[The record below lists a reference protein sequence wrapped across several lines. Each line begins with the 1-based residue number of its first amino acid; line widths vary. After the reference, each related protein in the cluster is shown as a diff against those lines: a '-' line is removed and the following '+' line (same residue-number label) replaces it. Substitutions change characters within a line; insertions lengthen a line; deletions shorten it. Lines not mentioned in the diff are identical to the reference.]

1 MTQTDVPVQTIQLD
15 VQGMT
20 CVSCAGRIEKKLNRL
35 EGVNATVNYAT
46 EKATVHAGK
55 GTTAQALIQT
65 IEQTGYHATLPAE
78 SPRDPDQELRRLRRR
93 LIICAVLSLPVIMI
107 AMVPAWQFPWWQWV
121 SFALAA
127 VVVTWGAWP
136 FHRATLLNLRHGNAT
151 MDTLISIGTLAAFGW
166 SAYALL
172 FGAAGEIG
180 FTHPFELRLVR
191 HAPTANLYL
200 EAAVGITLFIL
211 LGRFLEARA
220 KRRSGAA
227 VRALL
232 ELAPSEVTLLTTS
245 GETVV
250 EVSRLHVADR
260 FVVRP
265 GERVATDGV
274 IISGHSALDAS
285 TVTGESVP
293 VEVGPGDAV
302 VGATVNTHGRLVVEA
317 TRVGADTQ
325 LAQVARM
332 VDAAQS
338 GKAAVQRLAD
348 RVSAVFVPI
357 VIALAVATLGF
368 WLGQGSGVS
377 FAFTSAVAVLII
389 ACPCALGLATPT
401 ALLVGTGRG
410 AQLGIVIRGPEVL
423 ESARHID
430 TIVLDKTGT
439 VTEGRMAVAAVTA
452 GAGATTA
459 DVINLAGSA
468 ESGSEHPIARA
479 IADHARTHGSL
490 YPVSKLHNRPGLG
503 VLAEL
508 SESSRPI
515 APLDSDKS
523 LRQAQ
528 DGALRQAQDG
538 ALRQAQDG
546 AVVVG
551 RVELLQEEGLQV
563 PRELQE
569 AYAAEQTQGRTA
581 VIVGWGGEARGVIAV
596 ADVIKPT
603 SAEAVHDLRW
613 LDLHPMLL
621 TGDHE
626 AAARAVAAEVG
637 IDDVIA
643 DVLPQQKVAEVVR
656 LQEAGHRVAMVGDGV
671 NDAAALAQSDLGI
684 ALGSGTDAAIHASD
698 LTLISGD
705 LRVAA
710 DAVRLSRATLRTIH
724 GNLFWAF
731 GYNVVALP
739 LAAIGLLNPI
749 IAAAAMALS
758 SLFVVTNSLR
768 LLRFR

>member
-1 MTQTDVPVQTIQLD
+1 MTQVDIAIQTIDLD

-20 CVSCAGRIEKKLNRL
+20 CASCAARIEKKLNRL
-35 EGVNATVNYAT
+35 EGVKATVNYAT

-78 SPRDPDQELRRLRRR
+78 SPRDPELELRQLRRR

-107 AMVPAWQFPWWQWV
+107 AMIPAWQFPWWQWV
-121 SFALAA
+121 SFALAG

-136 FHRATLLNLRHGNAT
+136 FHRTTLLNLQHGNAT

-180 FTHPFELRLVR
+180 FTHPFEFRLVR

-200 EAAVGITLFIL
+200 EAAVGITTFVL
-211 LGRFLEARA
+211 LGRYLEARA

-232 ELAPSEVTLLTTS
+232 ELAPSEVTLLTAT
-245 GETVV
+245 GERVIDI
-250 EVSRLHVADR
+250 SRLHVGNR

-274 IISGHSALDAS
+274 IVSGHSALDAS

-317 TRVGADTQ
+317 TRVGGDTQ

-332 VDAAQS
+332 VEAAQS

-368 WLGQGSGVS
+368 WLGQGAGLS

-430 TIVLDKTGT
+430 TILLDKTGT
-439 VTEGRMAVAAVTA
+439 VTEGRMAVVAVTA
-452 GAGATTA
+452 AAGSMTA
-459 DVINLAGSA
+459 EVSNAAGSA

-490 YPVSKLHNRPGLG
+490 NPVTKLYSRPGLG

-508 SESSRPI
+508 SASVAVGASTD
-515 APLDSDKS
+515 ADKS
-523 LRQAQ
+523 
-528 DGALRQAQDG
+528 
-538 ALRQAQDG
+538 
-546 AVVVG
+546 VVVG
-551 RVELLQEEGLQV
+551 RLELLQEEGLQV

-569 AYAAEQTQGRTA
+569 TYAAEQAQGRTA
-581 VIVGWGGEARGVIAV
+581 VMVGWGGEARGVIAV
-596 ADVIKPT
+596 ADVVKPT
-603 SAEAVHDLRW
+603 SAEAVHDLQW
-613 LDLHPMLL
+613 LDLRPVLL

-626 AAARAVAAEVG
+626 TAARSVAAEVG

-643 DVLPQQKVAEVVR
+643 NVLPEQKVAEVVR
-656 LQEAGHRVAMVGDGV
+656 LQDAGHRVAMVGDGV

-684 ALGSGTDAAIHASD
+684 ALGTGTDAAIHASD

-710 DAVRLSRATLRTIH
+710 DAVRLSRATLRTIY
-724 GNLFWAF
+724 GNLWWAF

-739 LAAIGLLNPI
+739 LAAIGLLNPM

-758 SLFVVTNSLR
+758 SVFVVTNSLR

>member
-1 MTQTDVPVQTIQLD
+1 MTQAVPVQTIELD

-20 CVSCAGRIEKKLNRL
+20 CASCATRIEKKLNRL

-55 GTTAQALIQT
+55 TTTAQTLIQS

-78 SPRDPDQELRRLRRR
+78 SPRDPDQELRQLRRR

-136 FHRATLLNLRHGNAT
+136 FHRATLLNLRHGSAT

-200 EAAVGITLFIL
+200 ESAVGITLFIL
-211 LGRFLEARA
+211 LGRYLEAGA

-232 ELAPSEVTLLTTS
+232 ELAPSEVTLLTMS

-250 EVSRLHVADR
+250 EATQLHVADR

-332 VDAAQS
+332 VEAAQS

-459 DVINLAGSA
+459 EVINAAGSA

-490 YPVSKLHNRPGLG
+490 NPVSKLHNRPGLG

-508 SESSRPI
+508 SASV
-515 APLDSDKS
+515 AAGATTDADKS
-523 LRQAQ
+523 
-528 DGALRQAQDG
+528 
-538 ALRQAQDG
+538 LRQAQDG

-563 PRELQE
+563 PRDLQE

-581 VIVGWGGEARGVIAV
+581 VMVGWGGEARGVIAV
-596 ADVIKPT
+596 ADGVKPT

-643 DVLPQQKVAEVVR
+643 NVLPQQKVAEVVR
-656 LQEAGHRVAMVGDGV
+656 LQQAGHRVAMVGDGV

-724 GNLFWAF
+724 GNLWWAF

-739 LAAIGLLNPI
+739 LAAIGLLNPM
-749 IAAAAMALS
+749 IAAATMALS

>member
-1 MTQTDVPVQTIQLD
+1 MTQLVAVQTIELD

-20 CVSCAGRIEKKLNRL
+20 CASCASRIEKKLNRL
-35 EGVNATVNYAT
+35 EGVDATVNYAT
-46 EKATVHAGK
+46 EKATIRAGK
-55 GTTAQALIQT
+55 GTTAQTLIET
-65 IEQTGYHATLPAE
+65 VERTGYHATLPAE
-78 SPRDPDQELRRLRRR
+78 SPRDPDLELRQLLRR
-93 LIICAVLSLPVIMI
+93 LIICAGLSLPVII
-107 AMVPAWQFPWWQWV
+107 LAMVPAWQFPWWQWV
-121 SFALAA
+121 SFVLAG

-136 FHRATLLNLRHGNAT
+136 FHRATLLNLQHGNAT
-151 MDTLISIGTLAAFGW
+151 MDTLISLGTLAAFGW

-180 FTHPFELRLVR
+180 FTHPFEFRLIR

-200 EAAVGITLFIL
+200 EATVGITTFIL
-211 LGRFLEARA
+211 LGRYLEAQA
-220 KRRSGAA
+220 KRRSGSA

-232 ELAPSEVTLLTTS
+232 ELAPSEVTLLAANR
-245 GETVV
+245 ETVV
-250 EVSRLHVADR
+250 DISQLHVGDQ

-293 VEVGPGDAV
+293 VEVGPGDDV
-302 VGATVNTHGRLVVEA
+302 VGATVNTNGRLVVEA

-325 LAQVARM
+325 LAQVVRM
-332 VDAAQS
+332 VEAAQS

-368 WLGQGSGVS
+368 WLGQGAGLS

-410 AQLGIVIRGPEVL
+410 AQLGILIRGPEVL

-439 VTEGRMAVAAVTA
+439 VTEGRMVVIAVTA
-452 GAGATTA
+452 GAGAATA
-459 DVINLAGSA
+459 EVIRAAGSA
-468 ESGSEHPIARA
+468 EASSDHPIAKA
-479 IADHARTHGSL
+479 IADHARNQGGLESVT
-490 YPVSKLHNRPGLG
+490 KLQDRPGLG

-508 SESSRPI
+508 SESSAPI
-515 APLDSDKS
+515 AQLGSDKS
-523 LRQAQ
+523 
-528 DGALRQAQDG
+528 
-538 ALRQAQDG
+538 
-546 AVVVG
+546 VVVG
-551 RVELLQEEGLQV
+551 RLGLLEEEGMQV
-563 PRELQE
+563 AGELRE
-569 AYAAEQTQGRTA
+569 AYAAEQAQGHTA
-581 VIVGWGGEARGVIAV
+581 VLVGWGGEARGVIAV
-596 ADVIKPT
+596 ADVVKPT
-603 SAEAVHDLRW
+603 SAQAVDDLRW
-613 LDLHPMLL
+613 LGLRPVLL

-626 AAARAVAAEVG
+626 AVARAVAAEVG

-684 ALGSGTDAAIHASD
+684 ALGTGSDAAIHASD

-710 DAVRLSRATLRTIH
+710 DGIRLSRATLRTIH
-724 GNLFWAF
+724 GNLWWAF
-731 GYNVVALP
+731 AYNVVALP
-739 LAAIGLLNPI
+739 LAAVGFLNPM

-758 SLFVVTNSLR
+758 SVFVVANSMR

>member
-1 MTQTDVPVQTIQLD
+1 MTLDVAVQTIELD

-20 CVSCAGRIEKKLNRL
+20 CASCATRIEKKLNRL

-55 GTTAQALIQT
+55 GTSAQTLIET
-65 IEQTGYHATLPAE
+65 IEKTGYHATLP
-78 SPRDPDQELRRLRRR
+78 SDSQRDPDQELRQLRRR
-93 LIICAVLSLPVIMI
+93 LMICAVLSLPVIMI
-107 AMVPAWQFPWWQWV
+107 SMVPAWQFPWWQWV
-121 SFALAA
+121 SFALAC

-136 FHRATLLNLRHGNAT
+136 FHRATLLNLQHGNAT

-172 FGAAGEIG
+172 FGSAGEIG
-180 FTHPFELRLVR
+180 FTHPFEFRLVR

-200 EAAVGITLFIL
+200 EAAVGITTFIL
-211 LGRFLEARA
+211 LGRYLEARA

-232 ELAPSEVTLLTTS
+232 DLAPSEVTLLTAD

-250 EVSRLHVADR
+250 DISQLHVGDR

-274 IISGHSALDAS
+274 IVSGHSALDTS

-302 VGATVNTHGRLVVEA
+302 VGATVNTNGRLVVEA
-317 TRVGADTQ
+317 ARVGADTQ
-325 LAQVARM
+325 LAQVVRM
-332 VDAAQS
+332 VEAAQS

-368 WLGQGSGVS
+368 WLGQGSGMS

-410 AQLGIVIRGPEVL
+410 AQLGILIRGPEVL
-423 ESARHID
+423 ESTRHLD

-439 VTEGRMAVAAVTA
+439 ITEARMAVVSLTA

-459 DVINLAGSA
+459 EVIKAAGSA
-468 ESGSEHPIARA
+468 ESGSDHPIAKA
-479 IADHARTHGSL
+479 IAEHARTHGSL
-490 YPVSKLHNRPGLG
+490 DTVTKLDNHPGLG

-508 SESSRPI
+508 SAS
-515 APLDSDKS
+515 A
-523 LRQAQ
+523 AA
-528 DGALRQAQDG
+528 GATTDADTS
-538 ALRQAQDG
+538 
-546 AVVVG
+546 VVVG
-551 RVELLQEEGLQV
+551 RVKLLEEEGLQV
-563 PRELQE
+563 AGELQQ
-569 AYAAEQTQGRTA
+569 AYAAEQAQGRTA
-581 VIVGWGGEARGVIAV
+581 VLVGWGGEARGVIAV
-596 ADVIKPT
+596 ADVVKPT
-603 SAEAVHDLRW
+603 SAEAVRDLRW
-613 LDLHPMLL
+613 LDLRPVLL
-621 TGDHE
+621 TGDHA
-626 AAARAVAAEVG
+626 AAARTVAAEVG

-656 LQEAGHRVAMVGDGV
+656 LQEEGHRVAMVGDGV

-684 ALGSGTDAAIHASD
+684 ALGTGTDAAIHASD

-724 GNLFWAF
+724 GNLWWAF
-731 GYNVVALP
+731 AYNVVALP
-739 LAAIGLLNPI
+739 LAAAGFLNPM

-758 SLFVVTNSLR
+758 SVFVVTNSMR

>member
-1 MTQTDVPVQTIQLD
+1 MTELRVPVQTIELD

-20 CVSCAGRIEKKLNRL
+20 CASCAARIEKKLNRL

-46 EKATVHAGK
+46 EKATVHAGTS
-55 GTTAQALIQT
+55 TTTQTLIET
-65 IEQTGYHATLPAE
+65 IEKTGYHATLPAE
-78 SPRDPDQELRRLRRR
+78 SPRDPDLELRRLRRR
-93 LIICAVLSLPVIMI
+93 LIITAALSVPVIMT
-107 AMVPAWQFPWWQWV
+107 AMVPAWQFPWWQWI
-121 SFALAA
+121 SFALTC

-136 FHRATLLNLRHGNAT
+136 FHRATLLNLQHGNAT
-151 MDTLISIGTLAAFGW
+151 MDTLISLGTFAAFGW
-166 SAYALL
+166 SAYALF

-200 EAAVGITLFIL
+200 EAAVGITTFLL
-211 LGRFLEARA
+211 LGRYLEARA

-227 VRALL
+227 LRALL
-232 ELAPSEVTLLTTS
+232 DLTPSQATLLTS
-245 GETVV
+245 DGEMVV
-250 EVSRLHVADR
+250 DISQLHVADR

-274 IISGHSALDAS
+274 IVSGHSALDTS

-293 VEVGPGDAV
+293 VEAGPGDAV

-325 LAQVARM
+325 LAQVVRM
-332 VDAAQS
+332 VAEAQS

-348 RVSAVFVPI
+348 RVSEVFVPI

-368 WLGQGSGVS
+368 WLGQGSGVA

-410 AQLGIVIRGPEVL
+410 AQLGIVISGPEVL
-423 ESARHID
+423 ESARHLD

-439 VTEGRMAVAAVTA
+439 ITEGRLAVLAVTA
-452 GAGATTA
+452 GGGSTADEVIMAAGA
-459 DVINLAGSA
+459 A

-479 IADHARTHGSL
+479 ITGYARARGSL
-490 YPVSKLHNRPGLG
+490 ATLSKLHNRPGLG
-503 VLAEL
+503 VRAEL
-508 SESSRPI
+508 SESGGPV
-515 APLDSDKS
+515 AQPDSDNS
-523 LRQAQ
+523 VL
-528 DGALRQAQDG
+528 
-538 ALRQAQDG
+538 
-546 AVVVG
+546 VG
-551 RVELLQEEGLQV
+551 RHELMEAEGLLV
-563 PRELQE
+563 AEELRK
-569 AYAAEQTQGRTA
+569 AYTAEQAQGRTA
-581 VIVGWGGEARGVIAV
+581 VLVGWAGEARGVIAV
-596 ADVIKPT
+596 ADVLKPT
-603 SAEAVHDLRW
+603 SAEAVRRLRG
-613 LDLHPMLL
+613 LGLRPVLL

-626 AAARAVAAEVG
+626 AAARTVAAEVG
-637 IDDVIA
+637 VDEVIA
-643 DVLPQQKVAEVVR
+643 NVLPQQKVAEVMR
-656 LQEAGHRVAMVGDGV
+656 LQKDGHQVAMVGDGV

-684 ALGSGTDAAIHASD
+684 ALGTGTDAAMHASD

-724 GNLFWAF
+724 GNLWWAF

-739 LAAIGLLNPI
+739 LAAIGFLNPM

>member
-1 MTQTDVPVQTIQLD
+1 MTLDLAVQTIELD

-20 CVSCAGRIEKKLNRL
+20 CASCATRIEKKLNQL

-46 EKATVHAGK
+46 EKATIHAGK
-55 GTTAQALIQT
+55 ATTPQTLIET
-65 IEQTGYHATLPAE
+65 IEKTGYQATLPSD
-78 SPRDPDQELRRLRRR
+78 SPRDPDLELRQLRRR

-107 AMVPAWQFPWWQWV
+107 SMVPAWQFPWWQWV
-121 SFALAA
+121 SFALAC
-127 VVVTWGAWP
+127 VVVIWGAWP
-136 FHRATLLNLRHGNAT
+136 FHRATLLNLQHGNAT

-180 FTHPFELRLVR
+180 FTHPFEFRLIR

-200 EAAVGITLFIL
+200 EAAVGITTFIL
-211 LGRFLEARA
+211 LGRYLETQA

-232 ELAPSEVTLLTTS
+232 DLAPSEVTQLTAD
-245 GETVV
+245 GETVIDIS
-250 EVSRLHVADR
+250 ELHVGDR

-265 GERVATDGV
+265 GERMATDGV
-274 IISGHSALDAS
+274 IVSGHSALDTS

-325 LAQVARM
+325 LAQVVRM
-332 VDAAQS
+332 VEAAQS

-368 WLGQGSGVS
+368 WLGQGSGMS

-410 AQLGIVIRGPEVL
+410 AQLGILIRGPEVL

-439 VTEGRMAVAAVTA
+439 ITEGRMAVVSVKA
-452 GAGATTA
+452 GTEATTA
-459 DVINLAGSA
+459 EVIKAAGSA
-468 ESGSEHPIARA
+468 EAGSDHPIAKA
-479 IADHARTHGSL
+479 IADHARARGSL
-490 YPVSKLHNRPGLG
+490 DTITKLHNRPGLG

-508 SESSRPI
+508 S
-515 APLDSDKS
+515 ALVATGATTDADKS
-523 LRQAQ
+523 
-528 DGALRQAQDG
+528 
-538 ALRQAQDG
+538 
-546 AVVVG
+546 VVVG
-551 RVELLQEEGLQV
+551 RVELLEDEGLLV
-563 PRELQE
+563 AGELKE
-569 AYAAEQTQGRTA
+569 AYAAEQAKGRTA
-581 VIVGWGGEARGVIAV
+581 VLVGWGGEARGVIAV
-596 ADVIKPT
+596 ADVVKPT
-603 SAEAVHDLRW
+603 SAEAVRDLRW
-613 LDLHPMLL
+613 LDLRPVLL

-626 AAARAVAAEVG
+626 AAARSVAAEVG

-643 DVLPQQKVAEVVR
+643 GVLPQEKVAEVVR
-656 LQEAGHRVAMVGDGV
+656 LQDSGHRVAMVGDGV

-684 ALGSGTDAAIHASD
+684 ALGTGTDAAIHASD

-724 GNLFWAF
+724 GNLWWAF
-731 GYNVVALP
+731 AYNVVALP
-739 LAAIGLLNPI
+739 LAAVGFLNPM
-749 IAAAAMALS
+749 IAAAAMAFS
-758 SLFVVTNSLR
+758 SVFVVTNSMR

>member
-1 MTQTDVPVQTIQLD
+1 MTLDVAVQTIELD

-20 CVSCAGRIEKKLNRL
+20 CASCATRIEKKLNRL

-55 GTTAQALIQT
+55 GTSAQTLIET
-65 IEQTGYHATLPAE
+65 IEKTGYHATLP
-78 SPRDPDQELRRLRRR
+78 SDSQRDPDQELRQLRRR
-93 LIICAVLSLPVIMI
+93 LMICAVLSLPVIMI
-107 AMVPAWQFPWWQWV
+107 SMVPAWQFPWWQWV
-121 SFALAA
+121 SFALAC

-136 FHRATLLNLRHGNAT
+136 FHRATLLNLQHGNAT

-180 FTHPFELRLVR
+180 FTHPFEFRLVR

-200 EAAVGITLFIL
+200 EAAVGITTFIL
-211 LGRFLEARA
+211 LGRYLEARA

-232 ELAPSEVTLLTTS
+232 DLAPSEVTLLTAD

-250 EVSRLHVADR
+250 DISQLHVGDR

-274 IISGHSALDAS
+274 IVSGHSALDTS

-302 VGATVNTHGRLVVEA
+302 VGATVNTNGRLVVEA
-317 TRVGADTQ
+317 ARVGADTQ
-325 LAQVARM
+325 LAQVVRM
-332 VDAAQS
+332 VEAAQS

-368 WLGQGSGVS
+368 WLGQGSGMS

-410 AQLGIVIRGPEVL
+410 AQLGILIRGPEVL
-423 ESARHID
+423 ESTRHLD

-439 VTEGRMAVAAVTA
+439 ITEARMAVVSLTA

-459 DVINLAGSA
+459 EMIKAAGSA
-468 ESGSEHPIARA
+468 ESGSDHPIAKA
-479 IADHARTHGSL
+479 IAEHARTHGSL
-490 YPVSKLHNRPGLG
+490 DTVTKLDNHPGLG

-508 SESSRPI
+508 SAS
-515 APLDSDKS
+515 A
-523 LRQAQ
+523 AA
-528 DGALRQAQDG
+528 GATTDADTS
-538 ALRQAQDG
+538 
-546 AVVVG
+546 VVVG
-551 RVELLQEEGLQV
+551 RVKLLEEEGLQV
-563 PRELQE
+563 AGELQQ
-569 AYAAEQTQGRTA
+569 AYAAEQAQGRTA
-581 VIVGWGGEARGVIAV
+581 VLVGWGGEARGVIAV
-596 ADVIKPT
+596 ADVVKPT
-603 SAEAVHDLRW
+603 SAEAVRDLRW
-613 LDLHPMLL
+613 LDLRPVLL
-621 TGDHE
+621 TGDHA
-626 AAARAVAAEVG
+626 AAARTVAAEVG

-656 LQEAGHRVAMVGDGV
+656 LQEEGHRVAMVGDGV

-684 ALGSGTDAAIHASD
+684 ALGTGTDAAIHASD

-724 GNLFWAF
+724 GNLWWAF
-731 GYNVVALP
+731 AYNVVALP
-739 LAAIGLLNPI
+739 LAAAGFLNPM

-758 SLFVVTNSLR
+758 SVFVVTNSMR

>member
-1 MTQTDVPVQTIQLD
+1 MTLDVAVQTIELD

-20 CVSCAGRIEKKLNRL
+20 CASCATRIEKKLNRL
-35 EGVNATVNYAT
+35 EGVSATVNYAT

-55 GTTAQALIQT
+55 GTTTQTLIET
-65 IEQTGYHATLPAE
+65 IEKTGYHATLPIE
-78 SPRDPDQELRRLRRR
+78 TPRDPDLQLRQLRRR
-93 LIICAVLSLPVIMI
+93 LIICAVLSLPVILI
-107 AMVPAWQFPWWQWV
+107 AMVPAWQFPWWQWA
-121 SFALAA
+121 SFALAC
-127 VVVTWGAWP
+127 VVVIWGAWP
-136 FHRATLLNLRHGNAT
+136 FHHATLLNLQHGNAT

-180 FTHPFELRLVR
+180 FTHPFEFRLIR

-200 EAAVGITLFIL
+200 EAAVGITTFIL
-211 LGRFLEARA
+211 LGRYLETRA

-227 VRALL
+227 VQALL
-232 ELAPSEVTLLTTS
+232 DLAPSEVTLLTAEV
-245 GETVV
+245 ETIVDI
-250 EVSRLHVADR
+250 SQLHVGDR

-274 IISGHSALDAS
+274 IVLGHSALDNS
-285 TVTGESVP
+285 TVTGESIP
-293 VEVGPGDAV
+293 AEVGPGDAV

-325 LAQVARM
+325 LAQVVRM
-332 VDAAQS
+332 VEAAQS

-368 WLGQGSGVS
+368 WLGQGSGMS

-410 AQLGIVIRGPEVL
+410 AQLGILIRGPEVL

-439 VTEGRMAVAAVTA
+439 ITQGRMAVVSVTP
-452 GAGATTA
+452 GAGAA
-459 DVINLAGSA
+459 AAEVINAAGSA
-468 ESGSEHPIARA
+468 ESGSDHPIAKA

-490 YPVSKLHNRPGLG
+490 DAVTKLHNRPGLG

-508 SESSRPI
+508 SESSR
-515 APLDSDKS
+515 AVAGLDSDRS
-523 LRQAQ
+523 VL
-528 DGALRQAQDG
+528 
-538 ALRQAQDG
+538 
-546 AVVVG
+546 VG
-551 RVELLQEEGLQV
+551 RVELLEEEGLHV
-563 PRELQE
+563 TGELKE
-569 AYAAEQTQGRTA
+569 AYAAEQAQGRTA
-581 VIVGWGGEARGVIAV
+581 VLVGWGGAARGVIAV
-596 ADVIKPT
+596 ADAVKPT

-613 LDLHPMLL
+613 LDLHPVLL

-626 AAARAVAAEVG
+626 AAARTVAAEVG

-656 LQEAGHRVAMVGDGV
+656 LQDTGHRVAMVGDGV

-684 ALGSGTDAAIHASD
+684 ALGTGTDAAIHASD

-724 GNLFWAF
+724 GNLLWAF
-731 GYNVVALP
+731 AYNVVALP
-739 LAAIGLLNPI
+739 LAAVGFLNPM

-758 SLFVVTNSLR
+758 SVFVVTNSLR

>member
-1 MTQTDVPVQTIQLD
+1 MTLTDVAVQTIELD

-20 CVSCAGRIEKKLNRL
+20 CASCAARIEKKLNRL

-55 GTTAQALIQT
+55 GTTAQTLIQT

-78 SPRDPDQELRRLRRR
+78 SPRDPDVELRQLRRR

-121 SFALAA
+121 SFALAG

-136 FHRATLLNLRHGNAT
+136 FHRATLLNLRRGNAT
-151 MDTLISIGTLAAFGW
+151 MDTLISIGALVAFGW

-200 EAAVGITLFIL
+200 EAAVGITTFIL
-211 LGRFLEARA
+211 LGRYLEAQA

-232 ELAPSEVTLLTTS
+232 ELAPSEVTLVSAS
-245 GETVV
+245 GETVT
-250 EVSRLHVADR
+250 EISQLHVGDR

-293 VEVGPGDAV
+293 VEVGPGEAV

-332 VDAAQS
+332 VEAAQS

-368 WLGQGSGVS
+368 WIGQGSGLS
-377 FAFTSAVAVLII
+377 FAVTSAVAVLII

-423 ESARHID
+423 ESARQID

-452 GAGATTA
+452 GAGITTA
-459 DVINLAGSA
+459 EVINAAGSA
-468 ESGSEHPIARA
+468 ESGSEHPIAKA
-479 IADHARTHGSL
+479 IADNARTHGSL
-490 YPVSKLHNRPGLG
+490 NPVTKLHNRPGLG

-508 SESSRPI
+508 SETSAAI
-515 APLDSDKS
+515 AQLGSDKS
-523 LRQAQ
+523 
-528 DGALRQAQDG
+528 
-538 ALRQAQDG
+538 
-546 AVVVG
+546 VIVG
-551 RVELLQEEGLQV
+551 RLELLQEEGLRV
-563 PRELQE
+563 PRELRE
-569 AYAAEQTQGRTA
+569 AYAVEQAQGRTT
-581 VIVGWGGEARGVIAV
+581 VVVGWGGQVRGVIAV
-596 ADVIKPT
+596 ADVVKPT

-613 LDLHPMLL
+613 LDLRPVLL

-643 DVLPQQKVAEVVR
+643 NVLPEEKVAELVR
-656 LQEAGHRVAMVGDGV
+656 LQDAGHRVAMVGDGV

-684 ALGSGTDAAIHASD
+684 ALGTGTDAAIHASD

-710 DAVRLSRATLRTIH
+710 DAVRLSRATLRTIY
-724 GNLFWAF
+724 GNLLWAF

-739 LAAIGLLNPI
+739 LAAIGLLNPM

-758 SLFVVTNSLR
+758 SVFVVTNSLR

>member
-1 MTQTDVPVQTIQLD
+1 MTQLDVAVQTIELD

-20 CVSCAGRIEKKLNRL
+20 CASCASRIEKKLNRL
-35 EGVNATVNYAT
+35 EGVDATVNYAT
-46 EKATVHAGK
+46 EKATIRAGK
-55 GTTAQALIQT
+55 GTTAQTLIET
-65 IEQTGYHATLPAE
+65 VERTGYHATLPAE
-78 SPRDPDQELRRLRRR
+78 SPRDPDLELRQLRRR
-93 LIICAVLSLPVIMI
+93 LIICAGLSLPVII
-107 AMVPAWQFPWWQWV
+107 LAMVPAWQFPWWQWV
-121 SFALAA
+121 SFVLAG

-136 FHRATLLNLRHGNAT
+136 FHRATLLNLQHGNAT
-151 MDTLISIGTLAAFGW
+151 MDTLISLGTLAAFGW

-180 FTHPFELRLVR
+180 FTHPFEFRLIR

-200 EAAVGITLFIL
+200 EATVGITTFIL
-211 LGRFLEARA
+211 LGRYLEAQA
-220 KRRSGAA
+220 KRRSGSA

-232 ELAPSEVTLLTTS
+232 ELAPSEVTLLAAN

-250 EVSRLHVADR
+250 DISQLHVGDQ

-293 VEVGPGDAV
+293 VEVGPGDDV
-302 VGATVNTHGRLVVEA
+302 VGATVNTDGRLVVEA

-325 LAQVARM
+325 LAQVVRM
-332 VDAAQS
+332 VEAAQS

-368 WLGQGSGVS
+368 WLGQGAGLS

-410 AQLGIVIRGPEVL
+410 AQLGILIRGPEVL

-439 VTEGRMAVAAVTA
+439 VTEGRMVVIAVTA
-452 GAGATTA
+452 GAGAATA
-459 DVINLAGSA
+459 EVIRAAGSA
-468 ESGSEHPIARA
+468 EASSDHPIAKA
-479 IADHARTHGSL
+479 IADHARNQVGLESVT
-490 YPVSKLHNRPGLG
+490 KLQDRPGLG

-508 SESSRPI
+508 SESSAPI
-515 APLDSDKS
+515 AQLGSDKS
-523 LRQAQ
+523 
-528 DGALRQAQDG
+528 
-538 ALRQAQDG
+538 
-546 AVVVG
+546 VVVG
-551 RVELLQEEGLQV
+551 RLGLLEEEGMQV
-563 PRELQE
+563 AGELRE
-569 AYAAEQTQGRTA
+569 AYAAEQAQGHTA
-581 VIVGWGGEARGVIAV
+581 VLVGWGGEARGVIAV
-596 ADVIKPT
+596 ADVVKPT
-603 SAEAVHDLRW
+603 SAQAVDDLRW
-613 LDLHPMLL
+613 LGLRPVLL
-621 TGDHE
+621 TGDHG
-626 AAARAVAAEVG
+626 AVARAVAAEVG
-637 IDDVIA
+637 IGDVTA

-684 ALGSGTDAAIHASD
+684 ALGTGSDAAIHASD

-705 LRVAA
+705 LGVAA
-710 DAVRLSRATLRTIH
+710 DGIRLSRATLRTIH
-724 GNLFWAF
+724 GNLWWAF
-731 GYNVVALP
+731 AYNVVALP
-739 LAAIGLLNPI
+739 LAAVGFLNPM

-758 SLFVVTNSLR
+758 SVFVVANSMR

>member
-1 MTQTDVPVQTIQLD
+1 
-15 VQGMT
+15 
-20 CVSCAGRIEKKLNRL
+20 
-35 EGVNATVNYAT
+35 
-46 EKATVHAGK
+46 
-55 GTTAQALIQT
+55 LIQT

-78 SPRDPDQELRRLRRR
+78 SPRDPDLELHQLRRR

-121 SFALAA
+121 SFALAG
-127 VVVTWGAWP
+127 VVVIWGAWP
-136 FHRATLLNLRHGNAT
+136 FHRATLLNLQHGNAT

-180 FTHPFELRLVR
+180 FTHPFEFRLVR

-200 EAAVGITLFIL
+200 EAAVGITTFIV
-211 LGRFLEARA
+211 LGRYLEARA

-232 ELAPSEVTLLTTS
+232 ELAPSEVTLLTAT
-245 GETVV
+245 GERVINI
-250 EVSRLHVADR
+250 SQLHVGDR
-260 FVVRP
+260 FVVKP

-274 IISGHSALDAS
+274 IVSGHSALDAS

-332 VDAAQS
+332 VEAAQS

-348 RVSAVFVPI
+348 RVSAVFVPV
-357 VIALAVATLGF
+357 VIAFAVATLGF
-368 WLGQGSGVS
+368 WLGQGAGLS

-410 AQLGIVIRGPEVL
+410 AQLGIVMSGPEVL

-439 VTEGRMAVAAVTA
+439 VTEGRMAVVAVRA
-452 GAGATTA
+452 GARSTTA
-459 DVINLAGSA
+459 EVINAAGSA
-468 ESGSEHPIARA
+468 ESGSEHPIAQA

-490 YPVSKLHNRPGLG
+490 NPVTKLQSRPGLG
-503 VLAEL
+503 VRAEL
-508 SESSRPI
+508 S
-515 APLDSDKS
+515 APVALGATTEDVKS

-528 DGALRQAQDG
+528 DGAVL
-538 ALRQAQDG
+538 
-546 AVVVG
+546 VG
-551 RVELLQEEGLQV
+551 RLQLLQEEGLKV
-563 PRELQE
+563 SSELQQ
-569 AYAAEQTQGRTA
+569 AYAVEQAHGRTA
-581 VIVGWGGEARGVIAV
+581 VMVGWGGEARGVIAV
-596 ADVIKPT
+596 ADVVKPT

-613 LDLHPMLL
+613 LDLRPVLL

-626 AAARAVAAEVG
+626 VAARAVAAEVG

-643 DVLPQQKVAEVVR
+643 DVLPEQKVAEVVR
-656 LQEAGHRVAMVGDGV
+656 LQDAGHRVAMVGDGV

-684 ALGSGTDAAIHASD
+684 ALGTGTDAAIHASD

-710 DAVRLSRATLRTIH
+710 DAVRLSRATLRTIY
-724 GNLFWAF
+724 GNLWWAF

-739 LAAIGLLNPI
+739 VAAIGLLNPM

-758 SLFVVTNSLR
+758 SVFVVTNSLR

>member
-1 MTQTDVPVQTIQLD
+1 MTELRVPVQTIELD

-20 CVSCAGRIEKKLNRL
+20 CASCAGRIEKKLNRL

-46 EKATVHAGK
+46 EKATVHAGTS
-55 GTTAQALIQT
+55 TTTQTLIET
-65 IEQTGYHATLPAE
+65 IEKTGYHATLPAE
-78 SPRDPDQELRRLRRR
+78 SPRDPDLELRRLRRR
-93 LIICAVLSLPVIMI
+93 LIITAALSVPVIMT
-107 AMVPAWQFPWWQWV
+107 AMVPAWQFPWWQWI
-121 SFALAA
+121 SFALTC

-136 FHRATLLNLRHGNAT
+136 FHRATLLNLQHGNAT
-151 MDTLISIGTLAAFGW
+151 MDTLISLGTFAAFGW
-166 SAYALL
+166 SAYALF

-200 EAAVGITLFIL
+200 EAAVGITTFLL
-211 LGRFLEARA
+211 LGRYLEARA

-227 VRALL
+227 LRALL
-232 ELAPSEVTLLTTS
+232 DLTPSQATLLTS
-245 GETVV
+245 DGEMVV
-250 EVSRLHVADR
+250 DISQLHVADR

-265 GERVATDGV
+265 SERVATDGV
-274 IISGHSALDAS
+274 IVSGRSALDTS

-293 VEVGPGDAV
+293 VEAGPGDAV

-325 LAQVARM
+325 LAQVVRM
-332 VDAAQS
+332 VAEAQS

-348 RVSAVFVPI
+348 RVSEVFVPI

-410 AQLGIVIRGPEVL
+410 AQLGIVISGPEVL
-423 ESARHID
+423 ESARHLD

-439 VTEGRMAVAAVTA
+439 ITEGRLAVLAVTA
-452 GAGATTA
+452 GGGSTADEVIMAAGA
-459 DVINLAGSA
+459 A

-479 IADHARTHGSL
+479 ITGYARARGSL
-490 YPVSKLHNRPGLG
+490 ATLSKLHNRPGLG
-503 VLAEL
+503 VRAEL
-508 SESSRPI
+508 SESGGPV
-515 APLDSDKS
+515 AQPDSDHS
-523 LRQAQ
+523 VL
-528 DGALRQAQDG
+528 
-538 ALRQAQDG
+538 
-546 AVVVG
+546 VG
-551 RVELLQEEGLQV
+551 RHEWMEAEGLLV
-563 PRELQE
+563 AEELRK
-569 AYAAEQTQGRTA
+569 AYTAEQAQGRTA
-581 VIVGWGGEARGVIAV
+581 VLVGWAGEARGVIAV
-596 ADVIKPT
+596 ADVLKPT
-603 SAEAVHDLRW
+603 SAEAVRRLRG
-613 LDLHPMLL
+613 LGLRPVLL

-626 AAARAVAAEVG
+626 AAARIVAAEVG
-637 IDDVIA
+637 VDEVIA
-643 DVLPQQKVAEVVR
+643 NVLPQQKVAEVMR
-656 LQEAGHRVAMVGDGV
+656 LQKDGHQVAMVGDGV

-684 ALGSGTDAAIHASD
+684 ALGTGTDAAMHASD

-724 GNLFWAF
+724 GNLWWAF

-739 LAAIGLLNPI
+739 LAAIGFLNPM

>member
-1 MTQTDVPVQTIQLD
+1 MTLTDVAVQTIELD

-20 CVSCAGRIEKKLNRL
+20 CASCAARIEKKLNRL

-55 GTTAQALIQT
+55 QTTAQTLIQT

-78 SPRDPDQELRRLRRR
+78 SPRDPDLELGQLRRR
-93 LIICAVLSLPVIMI
+93 LIICALLSLPVILI

-121 SFALAA
+121 SFGLAG
-127 VVVTWGAWP
+127 VVVIWGAWP
-136 FHRATLLNLRHGNAT
+136 FHRATLLNLQHGNAT
-151 MDTLISIGTLAAFGW
+151 MDTLISIGTLVAFGW

-200 EAAVGITLFIL
+200 EAAVGITTFIL
-211 LGRFLEARA
+211 LGRYLEAQA

-232 ELAPSEVTLLTTS
+232 ELAPSEVT
-245 GETVV
+245 VV
-250 EVSRLHVADR
+250 TADAESVIDISQLHVGDR

-302 VGATVNTHGRLVVEA
+302 VGATVNTNGRIVVEA

-332 VDAAQS
+332 VEAAQS

-357 VIALAVATLGF
+357 VISLAVATLGF
-368 WLGQGSGVS
+368 WIGQGSGVS
-377 FAFTSAVAVLII
+377 FAVTSAVAVLII

-423 ESARHID
+423 ESARYID

-452 GAGATTA
+452 GAGVTTA
-459 DVINLAGSA
+459 EVINAAGSA
-468 ESGSEHPIARA
+468 ESGSEHPIAKA
-479 IADHARTHGSL
+479 IADTARTQGSL
-490 YPVSKLHNRPGLG
+490 NRVTELHNHPGLG

-508 SESSRPI
+508 SETSAAI
-515 APLDSDKS
+515 AQLGSDKS
-523 LRQAQ
+523 
-528 DGALRQAQDG
+528 
-538 ALRQAQDG
+538 
-546 AVVVG
+546 VVVG
-551 RVELLQEEGLQV
+551 RMELLEEQGLQISA
-563 PRELQE
+563 ELQE
-569 AYAAEQTQGRTA
+569 AYAAEQARARTA
-581 VIVGWGGEARGVIAV
+581 VMVGWGGEARGVIAV
-596 ADVIKPT
+596 ADVVKPT
-603 SAEAVHDLRW
+603 SAEAVRDMRTLGLR
-613 LDLHPMLL
+613 PVLL

-643 DVLPQQKVAEVVR
+643 NVLPKQKVAEVVR

-705 LRVAA
+705 LRAAA
-710 DAVRLSRATLRTIH
+710 DAVRLSWATLQTIH
-724 GNLFWAF
+724 GNLWWAF

-739 LAAIGLLNPI
+739 LAAVGLLNPM

>member
-1 MTQTDVPVQTIQLD
+1 MTQVDLAVQTIELD

-20 CVSCAGRIEKKLNRL
+20 CASCAARIEKKLNRL
-35 EGVNATVNYAT
+35 EGVKATVNYAT

-55 GTTAQALIQT
+55 GTTAQTLIQT
-65 IEQTGYHATLPAE
+65 VEQTGYHATLPAE
-78 SPRDPDQELRRLRRR
+78 SPRDPDLELRQLRRR

-121 SFALAA
+121 SFALAG
-127 VVVTWGAWP
+127 VVVIWGAWP
-136 FHRATLLNLRHGNAT
+136 FHRATLLNLQHGNAT

-180 FTHPFELRLVR
+180 FTHPFEFRLVR

-200 EAAVGITLFIL
+200 EAAVGITTFIL
-211 LGRFLEARA
+211 LGRYLEARA

-232 ELAPSEVTLLTTS
+232 ELAPSEVTLLTATAERVIDIS
-245 GETVV
+245 Q
-250 EVSRLHVADR
+250 LHVGDR

-274 IISGHSALDAS
+274 IVSGHSALDAS

-332 VDAAQS
+332 VEAAQS

-368 WLGQGSGVS
+368 WLGQGAGLS

-423 ESARHID
+423 ESARRID
-430 TIVLDKTGT
+430 AIVLDKTGT
-439 VTEGRMAVAAVTA
+439 VTEGRMAVVAVTA
-452 GAGATTA
+452 GAGSTTA
-459 DVINLAGSA
+459 EVIKTAGSA
-468 ESGSEHPIARA
+468 ESGSEHPIAKA
-479 IADHARTHGSL
+479 IADHARNNSSL
-490 YPVSKLHNRPGLG
+490 NPVTKLNSRPGLG

-508 SESSRPI
+508 SETSAAIGR
-515 APLDSDKS
+515 LGSDKS
-523 LRQAQ
+523 
-528 DGALRQAQDG
+528 
-538 ALRQAQDG
+538 
-546 AVVVG
+546 VVAG

-563 PRELQE
+563 STELQE
-569 AYAAEQTQGRTA
+569 AYAAQQAWGRTA
-581 VIVGWGGEARGVIAV
+581 VMVGWGGEARGVIAV
-596 ADVIKPT
+596 ADVVKPT

-613 LDLHPMLL
+613 LDLRPVLL

-643 DVLPQQKVAEVVR
+643 NVLPEQKVAEVVR
-656 LQEAGHRVAMVGDGV
+656 LQDAGHRVAMVGDGV

-684 ALGSGTDAAIHASD
+684 ALGTGTDAAIHASD

-710 DAVRLSRATLRTIH
+710 DAVRLSRATLRTIY
-724 GNLFWAF
+724 GNLWWAF

-739 LAAIGLLNPI
+739 LAAVGLLNPM

-758 SLFVVTNSLR
+758 SVFVVTNSLR

>member
-1 MTQTDVPVQTIQLD
+1 MTQLRVPVQTIELD

-20 CVSCAGRIEKKLNRL
+20 CASCAARVEKKLNRL

-46 EKATVHAGK
+46 EKATVHVGG
-55 GTTAQALIQT
+55 GTTTQTLIET
-65 IEQTGYHATLPAE
+65 IENTGYGATLPTE
-78 SPRDPDQELRRLRRR
+78 SPRDPDLELRQLRRR
-93 LIICAVLSLPVIMI
+93 LIITGALSLPVIVI
-107 AMVPAWQFPWWQWV
+107 AMVPAWQFPWWQWI
-121 SFALAA
+121 SFALTC
-127 VVVTWGAWP
+127 VVVIWGAWP
-136 FHRATLLNLRHGNAT
+136 FHRATLLNLQHGNAT

-180 FTHPFELRLVR
+180 FTHPFEFRLIR

-200 EAAVGITLFIL
+200 EAAVGITTFIL
-211 LGRFLEARA
+211 LGRYLEARA

-227 VRALL
+227 LRALL
-232 ELAPSEVTLLTTS
+232 ELAPSEVTLLTAG
-245 GETVV
+245 GETVADI
-250 EVSRLHVADR
+250 SRLHVGDR
-260 FVVRP
+260 FVVKP

-274 IISGHSALDAS
+274 VVSGHSALDSS

-302 VGATVNTHGRLVVEA
+302 AGATVNTHGRLVVEA

-325 LAQVARM
+325 LAQIVRM
-332 VDAAQS
+332 VEAAQS

-357 VIALAVATLGF
+357 VIAIAVATLGF

-410 AQLGIVIRGPEVL
+410 AQLGIVISGPEVL

-430 TIVLDKTGT
+430 MIVLDKTGT
-439 VTEGRMAVAAVTA
+439 ITEGRMAVVAVTA
-452 GAGATTA
+452 GTGVTEDEVLVAAGA
-459 DVINLAGSA
+459 A
-468 ESGSEHPIARA
+468 ESGSEHPIAKA
-479 IADHARTHGSL
+479 ITDHARTHGSL
-490 YPVSKLHNRPGLG
+490 PTIAKLQNRPGLG

-508 SESSRPI
+508 SASV
-515 APLDSDKS
+515 AAGATTD
-523 LRQAQ
+523 A
-528 DGALRQAQDG
+528 DGS
-538 ALRQAQDG
+538 
-546 AVVVG
+546 VVVG
-551 RVELLQEEGLQV
+551 RLELLDEEGLQV
-563 PRELQE
+563 ASELRGTYLADQVR
-569 AYAAEQTQGRTA
+569 GRTP
-581 VIVGWGGEARGVIAV
+581 VLVGWDGEARGVIAV
-596 ADVIKPT
+596 ADVVKPT
-603 SAEAVHDLRW
+603 SAEAVRRFRA
-613 LDLHPMLL
+613 LDLHPTLL

-626 AAARAVAAEVG
+626 PAARAVATEVG
-637 IDDVIA
+637 IEDIIA
-643 DVLPQQKVAEVVR
+643 SVLPVQKVAQIVR
-656 LQEAGHRVAMVGDGV
+656 LQDAGHRVAMVGDGV

-684 ALGSGTDAAIHASD
+684 ALGTGTDAAMQASD

-705 LRVAA
+705 LRAAA
-710 DAVRLSRATLRTIH
+710 DAIRLSRATLRTIH
-724 GNLFWAF
+724 GNLWWAF
-731 GYNVVALP
+731 GYNVVAIP
-739 LAAIGLLNPI
+739 LAAIGFLNPM

-768 LLRFR
+768 LLRFS

>member
-1 MTQTDVPVQTIQLD
+1 MTELRVPVQTIELD

-20 CVSCAGRIEKKLNRL
+20 CASCAARIEKKLNRL

-46 EKATVHAGK
+46 EKATVHAGTS
-55 GTTAQALIQT
+55 TTTQTLIET
-65 IEQTGYHATLPAE
+65 IEKTGYHATLPAE
-78 SPRDPDQELRRLRRR
+78 SPRDPDLELRRLRRR
-93 LIICAVLSLPVIMI
+93 LIITAALSVPVIMT
-107 AMVPAWQFPWWQWV
+107 AMVPAWQFPWWQWI
-121 SFALAA
+121 SFALTC

-136 FHRATLLNLRHGNAT
+136 FHRATLLNLQHGNAT
-151 MDTLISIGTLAAFGW
+151 MDTLISLGTFAAFGW
-166 SAYALL
+166 SAYALF

-200 EAAVGITLFIL
+200 EAAVGITTFLL
-211 LGRFLEARA
+211 LGRYLEARA

-227 VRALL
+227 LRALL
-232 ELAPSEVTLLTTS
+232 DLTPSQATLLTS
-245 GETVV
+245 DGEMVV
-250 EVSRLHVADR
+250 DISQLHVADR

-274 IISGHSALDAS
+274 IVSGHSALDTS

-293 VEVGPGDAV
+293 VEAGPGDAV

-325 LAQVARM
+325 LAQVVRM
-332 VDAAQS
+332 VAEAQS

-348 RVSAVFVPI
+348 RVSEVFVPI

-410 AQLGIVIRGPEVL
+410 AQLGIVISGPEVL
-423 ESARHID
+423 ESARHLD

-439 VTEGRMAVAAVTA
+439 ITEGRLAVLAVTA
-452 GAGATTA
+452 GGGSTADEVIMAAGA
-459 DVINLAGSA
+459 A

-479 IADHARTHGSL
+479 ITGYARARGSL
-490 YPVSKLHNRPGLG
+490 ATLSKLHNRPGLG
-503 VLAEL
+503 VRAEL
-508 SESSRPI
+508 SESGGPMSQP
-515 APLDSDKS
+515 DSDKS
-523 LRQAQ
+523 
-528 DGALRQAQDG
+528 
-538 ALRQAQDG
+538 
-546 AVVVG
+546 VFVG
-551 RVELLQEEGLQV
+551 RHELMEAEGLLV
-563 PRELQE
+563 AEELRK
-569 AYAAEQTQGRTA
+569 AYTAEQAQGRTA
-581 VIVGWGGEARGVIAV
+581 VLVGWAGEARGVIAV
-596 ADVIKPT
+596 ADVLKPT
-603 SAEAVHDLRW
+603 SAEAVRRLRG
-613 LDLHPMLL
+613 LGLRPVLL

-626 AAARAVAAEVG
+626 AAARTVAAGVG
-637 IDDVIA
+637 VDEVIA
-643 DVLPQQKVAEVVR
+643 NVLPQQKVAEVIR
-656 LQEAGHRVAMVGDGV
+656 LQKDGHQVAMVGDGV

-684 ALGSGTDAAIHASD
+684 ALGTGTDAAMHASD

-724 GNLFWAF
+724 GNLWWAF

-739 LAAIGLLNPI
+739 LAAIGFLNPM

>member
-1 MTQTDVPVQTIQLD
+1 MTQVDVAVQTIELE

-20 CVSCAGRIEKKLNRL
+20 CASCAARIEKRLNRL

-55 GTTAQALIQT
+55 ATTAQTLIDT
-65 IEQTGYHATLPAE
+65 IEKTGYHATLPSD
-78 SPRDPDQELRRLRRR
+78 SPRDPDLELRQLRRR
-93 LIICAVLSLPVIMI
+93 LIICAVLSLPVII
-107 AMVPAWQFPWWQWV
+107 ISMVPAWQFPWWQWV
-121 SFALAA
+121 SFALAG
-127 VVVTWGAWP
+127 VVVIWGAWP
-136 FHRATLLNLRHGNAT
+136 FHRATLLNLQHGNAT

-180 FTHPFELRLVR
+180 FTHPFEFRLIR

-200 EAAVGITLFIL
+200 EAAVGITTFIL
-211 LGRFLEARA
+211 LGHYLEART

-232 ELAPSEVTLLTTS
+232 EVAPSEVTLLTAN

-250 EVSRLHVADR
+250 GISQLHVGDQ

-274 IISGHSALDAS
+274 IVAGHSALDAS

-293 VEVGPGDAV
+293 VEVGPGDDV
-302 VGATVNTHGRLVVEA
+302 VGATVNTHGRLIIEA

-325 LAQVARM
+325 LAQVVRM
-332 VDAAQS
+332 VEAAQS

-357 VIALAVATLGF
+357 VIAIAVATLGF
-368 WLGQGSGVS
+368 WLGQGSGLS

-410 AQLGIVIRGPEVL
+410 AQLGILIRGPGVL
-423 ESARHID
+423 EWARHID

-439 VTEGRMAVAAVTA
+439 VTEGRMAVVAVTA

-459 DVINLAGSA
+459 EVITAAGSA
-468 ESGSEHPIARA
+468 ESGSDHPIAKA
-479 IADHARTHGSL
+479 ITAYARTKGSL
-490 YPVSKLHNRPGLG
+490 EAVTKLHNRPGFGL
-503 VLAEL
+503 LAEL
-508 SESSRPI
+508 SV
-515 APLDSDKS
+515 AAGATTDADKS
-523 LRQAQ
+523 
-528 DGALRQAQDG
+528 
-538 ALRQAQDG
+538 
-546 AVVVG
+546 VVVG
-551 RVELLQEEGLQV
+551 RKALLDEKGLQISA
-563 PRELQE
+563 ELRK
-569 AYAAEQTQGRTA
+569 AYAAEQAQGRTP
-581 VIVGWGGEARGVIAV
+581 VMVGWGGQARGVMAV
-596 ADVIKPT
+596 TDVVKPT
-603 SAEAVHDLRW
+603 SAEAVEDFRW
-613 LDLHPMLL
+613 LGLRPVLL

-626 AAARAVAAEVG
+626 AAARAVAADVG
-637 IDDVIA
+637 VDDVIA
-643 DVLPQQKVAEVVR
+643 EVLPQQKVAEVVR
-656 LQEAGHRVAMVGDGV
+656 IQEAGHRVAMVGDGV

-684 ALGSGTDAAIHASD
+684 ALGTGSDAAIHASD

-705 LRVAA
+705 LRAAA
-710 DAVRLSRATLRTIH
+710 DGVRLSRATLRTIH
-724 GNLFWAF
+724 GNLWWAF
-731 GYNVVALP
+731 AYNIVAIP
-739 LAAIGLLNPI
+739 LAAVGLLNPM

-758 SLFVVTNSLR
+758 SVFVVTNSMR

>member
-1 MTQTDVPVQTIQLD
+1 MTQVDIAIQTIDLD

-20 CVSCAGRIEKKLNRL
+20 CASCAARIEKKLNRL
-35 EGVNATVNYAT
+35 EGVKATVNYAT

-78 SPRDPDQELRRLRRR
+78 SPRDPELELRQLRRR

-107 AMVPAWQFPWWQWV
+107 AMIPAWQFPWWQWV
-121 SFALAA
+121 SFALAG

-136 FHRATLLNLRHGNAT
+136 FHRTTLLNLQHGNAT

-180 FTHPFELRLVR
+180 FTHPFEFRLVR

-200 EAAVGITLFIL
+200 EAAVGITTFVL
-211 LGRFLEARA
+211 LGRYLEARA

-232 ELAPSEVTLLTTS
+232 ELAPSEVTLLTAT
-245 GETVV
+245 GERVIDI
-250 EVSRLHVADR
+250 SRLHVGNR

-274 IISGHSALDAS
+274 IVSGHSALDAS

-317 TRVGADTQ
+317 TRVGGDTQ

-332 VDAAQS
+332 VEAAQS

-368 WLGQGSGVS
+368 WLGQGAGLS

-439 VTEGRMAVAAVTA
+439 VTEGRMAVVAVTA
-452 GAGATTA
+452 AAGSMTA
-459 DVINLAGSA
+459 EVINAAGSA

-490 YPVSKLHNRPGLG
+490 NPVTKLHSRPGLG

-508 SESSRPI
+508 S
-515 APLDSDKS
+515 
-523 LRQAQ
+523 
-528 DGALRQAQDG
+528 
-538 ALRQAQDG
+538 
-546 AVVVG
+546 
-551 RVELLQEEGLQV
+551 
-563 PRELQE
+563 
-569 AYAAEQTQGRTA
+569 
-581 VIVGWGGEARGVIAV
+581 
-596 ADVIKPT
+596 
-603 SAEAVHDLRW
+603 
-613 LDLHPMLL
+613 
-621 TGDHE
+621 
-626 AAARAVAAEVG
+626 
-637 IDDVIA
+637 
-643 DVLPQQKVAEVVR
+643 
-656 LQEAGHRVAMVGDGV
+656 
-671 NDAAALAQSDLGI
+671 
-684 ALGSGTDAAIHASD
+684 AS
-698 LTLISGD
+698 
-705 LRVAA
+705 
-710 DAVRLSRATLRTIH
+710 VRLSSVH
-724 GNLFWAF
+724 G
-731 GYNVVALP
+731 
-739 LAAIGLLNPI
+739 
-749 IAAAAMALS
+749 
-758 SLFVVTNSLR
+758 R
-768 LLRFR
+768 

>member
-1 MTQTDVPVQTIQLD
+1 MTQLDVAVQTIELD

-20 CVSCAGRIEKKLNRL
+20 CASCAARIEKRLNRL

-46 EKATVHAGK
+46 EKATIHSGK
-55 GTTAQALIQT
+55 GTTAQTLIET
-65 IEQTGYHATLPAE
+65 VERTGYHATLPAE
-78 SPRDPDQELRRLRRR
+78 SPRDSDLELRQLRRR
-93 LIICAVLSLPVIMI
+93 LITCALLSLPVII
-107 AMVPAWQFPWWQWV
+107 LAMVPAWQFPWWQWV
-121 SFALAA
+121 SFVLAGL
-127 VVVTWGAWP
+127 VVTWGAWP
-136 FHRATLLNLRHGNAT
+136 FHRATLLNLQHGNAT
-151 MDTLISIGTLAAFGW
+151 MDTLISLGTVAAFGW

-180 FTHPFELRLVR
+180 FTHPFEFRLIR
-191 HAPTANLYL
+191 HAPTTNLYL
-200 EAAVGITLFIL
+200 EAAVGITTFIL
-211 LGRFLEARA
+211 LGRYLEARA
-220 KRRSGAA
+220 KRRSGSA

-232 ELAPSEVTLLTTS
+232 ELAPSEVTLLAAT
-245 GETVV
+245 GETDVDI
-250 EVSRLHVADR
+250 SQLHVGDQ

-325 LAQVARM
+325 LAQVVRM
-332 VDAAQS
+332 VEAAQS

-357 VIALAVATLGF
+357 VIALAAATLGF
-368 WLGQGSGVS
+368 WLGQGAGLS

-410 AQLGIVIRGPEVL
+410 AQLGILIRGPEVL

-439 VTEGRMAVAAVTA
+439 VTEGRMAVVAVTA
-452 GAGATTA
+452 GPGATTA
-459 DVINLAGSA
+459 EVIRAAGSA
-468 ESGSEHPIARA
+468 EAGSDHPIAKA
-479 IADHARTHGSL
+479 ITDHARNQGGLESVTEL
-490 YPVSKLHNRPGLG
+490 QDRPGLG
-503 VLAEL
+503 IFAEL
-508 SESSRPI
+508 SESSAPI
-515 APLDSDKS
+515 AQLSSDKS
-523 LRQAQ
+523 
-528 DGALRQAQDG
+528 
-538 ALRQAQDG
+538 
-546 AVVVG
+546 VVVG
-551 RVELLQEEGLQV
+551 RLGLLEEEGMQV
-563 PRELQE
+563 ARELRE
-569 AYAAEQTQGRTA
+569 TYAAEQAQGRTA
-581 VIVGWGGEARGVIAV
+581 VLVGWGGEARGVIAV
-596 ADVIKPT
+596 ADVVKAT
-603 SAEAVHDLRW
+603 SAQAVDDLRW
-613 LDLHPMLL
+613 LGLRPVLL

-626 AAARAVAAEVG
+626 AVARAVAAEVG
-637 IDDVIA
+637 VEDVIA

-656 LQEAGHRVAMVGDGV
+656 LQEAGHQVAMVGDGV

-684 ALGSGTDAAIHASD
+684 ALGTGSDAAIHASD

-710 DAVRLSRATLRTIH
+710 DGIRLSRATLRTIH
-724 GNLFWAF
+724 GNLWWAF
-731 GYNVVALP
+731 AYNVVALP
-739 LAAIGLLNPI
+739 LAAVGFLNPM

-758 SLFVVTNSLR
+758 SVFVVTNSMR

>member
-1 MTQTDVPVQTIQLD
+1 MTQVDLAVQTIELD

-20 CVSCAGRIEKKLNRL
+20 CASCAARIEKKLNRL
-35 EGVNATVNYAT
+35 EGVKATVNYAT

-55 GTTAQALIQT
+55 GTTAQTLIQT
-65 IEQTGYHATLPAE
+65 VEQTGYHATLPAE
-78 SPRDPDQELRRLRRR
+78 SPRDPDLELRQLRRR

-121 SFALAA
+121 SFALAG
-127 VVVTWGAWP
+127 VVVIWGAWP
-136 FHRATLLNLRHGNAT
+136 FHRATLLNLQHGNAT

-180 FTHPFELRLVR
+180 FTHPFEFRLVR

-200 EAAVGITLFIL
+200 EAAVGITTFIL
-211 LGRFLEARA
+211 LGRYLEARA

-232 ELAPSEVTLLTTS
+232 ELAPSEVTLLTATAERVIDIS
-245 GETVV
+245 Q
-250 EVSRLHVADR
+250 LHVGDR

-274 IISGHSALDAS
+274 IVSGHSALDAS

-332 VDAAQS
+332 VEAAQS

-368 WLGQGSGVS
+368 WLGQGAGLS

-423 ESARHID
+423 ESARRID

-439 VTEGRMAVAAVTA
+439 VTEGRMAVVAVTA
-452 GAGATTA
+452 GAGSTTA
-459 DVINLAGSA
+459 EVIKTAGSA
-468 ESGSEHPIARA
+468 ESGSEHPIAKA
-479 IADHARTHGSL
+479 IADHARNNSSL
-490 YPVSKLHNRPGLG
+490 NPVTKLNSRPGLG

-508 SESSRPI
+508 SETSAAIGR
-515 APLDSDKS
+515 LGSDKS
-523 LRQAQ
+523 
-528 DGALRQAQDG
+528 
-538 ALRQAQDG
+538 
-546 AVVVG
+546 VVVG

-563 PRELQE
+563 STELQE
-569 AYAAEQTQGRTA
+569 AYAAQQAWGRTA
-581 VIVGWGGEARGVIAV
+581 VMVGWGGEARGVIAV
-596 ADVIKPT
+596 ADVVKPT

-613 LDLHPMLL
+613 LDLRPVLL

-643 DVLPQQKVAEVVR
+643 NVLPEQKVAEVVR
-656 LQEAGHRVAMVGDGV
+656 LQDAGHRVAMVGDGV

-684 ALGSGTDAAIHASD
+684 ALGTGTDAAIHASD

-710 DAVRLSRATLRTIH
+710 DAVRLSRATLRTIY
-724 GNLFWAF
+724 GNLWWAF

-739 LAAIGLLNPI
+739 LAAVGLLNPM

-758 SLFVVTNSLR
+758 SVFVVTNSLR